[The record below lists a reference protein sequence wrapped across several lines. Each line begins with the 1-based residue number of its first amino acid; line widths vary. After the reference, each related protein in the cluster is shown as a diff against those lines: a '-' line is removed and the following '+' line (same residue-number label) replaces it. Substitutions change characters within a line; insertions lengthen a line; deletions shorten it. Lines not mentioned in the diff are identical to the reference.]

1 MIKKD
6 ITSRYFSGPLLKEI
20 LLHMED
26 VATNS
31 KPKRSYFYSAH
42 DITIVNILRT
52 MGFTE
57 FLKPDYGAML
67 LFELHAID
75 NGENQEVKVLILL
88 YLTSL

>member
-1 MIKKD
+1 
-6 ITSRYFSGPLLKEI
+6 
-20 LLHMED
+20 
-26 VATNS
+26 
-31 KPKRSYFYSAH
+31 
-42 DITIVNILRT
+42 

-88 YLTSL
+88 YLTSLWYD

>member
-1 MIKKD
+1 
-6 ITSRYFSGPLLKEI
+6 
-20 LLHMED
+20 MED